1 MFHRTACV
9 LLLSLGLLGA
19 VSDPAAAAD
28 RRVQIVNETGFTMV
42 EFYGSNKGS
51 QSWEEDILGQD
62 VLEDGQSVMIN
73 FNDDSGYCQ
82 FDFRAVFDDG
92 DEVVEAGV
100 NVCEIGSFTFE

>member
-1 MFHRTACV
+1 MFHRLLPAC
-9 LLLSLGLLGA
+9 LLSLGLLGSVA
-19 VSDPAAAAD
+19 GPAAAAD
-28 RRVQIVNETGFTMV
+28 RRVQIVNNTGFTMV

-62 VLEDGQSVMIN
+62 VLEDGQSVVIN
-73 FNDDSGYCQ
+73 FNDESGYCK
-82 FDFRAVFDDG
+82 FDFRAVFEDG